1 MTIIRHQKLGSDL
14 EAFMNFILAKVYN
27 VLAIRDSPEAD
38 VIGIA
43 TLEDG
48 LTALAALEQQHRSAA
63 NAQSNIWVVL
73 DLNN

>member
-1 MTIIRHQKLGSDL
+1 M
-14 EAFMNFILAKVYN
+14 
-27 VLAIRDSPEAD
+27 AIRDSPRSDA
-38 VIGIA
+38 IGGA

-48 LTALAALEQQHRSAA
+48 LTALAALDQQHRSAA